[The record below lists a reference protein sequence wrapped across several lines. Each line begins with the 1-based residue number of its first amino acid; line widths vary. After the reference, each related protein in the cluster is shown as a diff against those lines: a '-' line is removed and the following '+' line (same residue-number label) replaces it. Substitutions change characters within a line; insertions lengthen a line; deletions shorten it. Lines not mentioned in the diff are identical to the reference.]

1 MVGLM
6 NNGTRT
12 QTNRPGY
19 GRFAP
24 MTTPGASLRSTMPTT
39 LAHWVNLAS
48 GMGIAGAGARLVIAG
63 PAQFQLRVPTRRRC

>member
-12 QTNRPGY
+12 QTNRPGQ

-24 MTTPGASLRSTMPTT
+24 CAVPAAGLRSTMPTMST
-39 LAHWVNLAS
+39 YWVNLAP
-48 GMGIAGAGARLVIAG
+48 GMGIAGAGARHAAVSPTQVELN
-63 PAQFQLRVPTRRRC
+63 VPTRWRC

>member
-12 QTNRPGY
+12 QTNRPGQ

-24 MTTPGASLRSTMPTT
+24 FAAPAAGLHSTMPTMST
-39 LAHWVNLAS
+39 YWVNLAP
-48 GMGIAGAGARLVIAG
+48 GMGIAGVGARHAVAS
-63 PAQFQLRVPTRRRC
+63 PTQFELNVPTRRRC